1 METQRFSTFW
11 RELFSWGQRLAYQ
24 FGQSVSAFDIYEQ
37 VNIDVLVELLVQQ
50 SNLYLW
56 QNERNLLA
64 SAEKI
69 PAFIGVSYIIAVN
82 QLQIIPMYW
91 DCDHIVGS
99 VAKKS
104 YKNVTLPTTQI
115 KAITTGQSSITWMNH
130 FKWYFQMCLGKVL
143 MNIRQNSKDVPRWG
157 NTWKWNL

>member
-1 METQRFSTFW
+1 MIKKVCSNIISSFLR
-11 RELFSWGQRLAYQ
+11 RELFSWGQSLAYQ

-56 QNERNLLA
+56 QNESNLLA

-91 DCDHIVGS
+91 DCGHIVGS
-99 VAKKS
+99 VGIELR
-104 YKNVTLPTTQI
+104 TRCQE
-115 KAITTGQSSITWMNH
+115 
-130 FKWYFQMCLGKVL
+130 VL
-143 MNIRQNSKDVPRWG
+143 QKRQFADNKDKGYNNGPIIDHL
-157 NTWKWNL
+157 NESF

>member
-1 METQRFSTFW
+1 M
-11 RELFSWGQRLAYQ
+11 FSWGQSLAYQ
-24 FGQSVSAFDIYEQ
+24 FGQSVSAFYIYEQ

-56 QNERNLLA
+56 QNESNLLA

-69 PAFIGVSYIIAVN
+69 PAFIGVSYTIAVN

-99 VAKKS
+99 VGIELRTRCQEVLQKS
-104 YKNVTLPTTQI
+104 QFADN
-115 KAITTGQSSITWMNH
+115 
-130 FKWYFQMCLGKVL
+130 
-143 MNIRQNSKDVPRWG
+143 KD
-157 NTWKWNL
+157 